1 YLLPN
6 LSAKDY
12 RWGYE
17 TPCGSLSLTSISC
30 YGVHAGCRHTTEH
43 VEVSGGAEIAAT
55 PHTYM
60 LSTVRKGIN
69 EWRIQVARKLISFEI
84 DSISPEGQSLPT
96 L

>member
-1 YLLPN
+1 M
-6 LSAKDY
+6 LS
-12 RWGYE
+12 RI
-17 TPCGSLSLTSISC
+17 CIFC
-30 YGVHAGCRHTTEH
+30 YCVLAGCRHTTEH
-43 VEVSGGAEIAAT
+43 EEVSGGVGIAAT
-55 PHTYM
+55 PHVYM

>member
-1 YLLPN
+1 M
-6 LSAKDY
+6 
-12 RWGYE
+12 
-17 TPCGSLSLTSISC
+17 
-30 YGVHAGCRHTTEH
+30 
-43 VEVSGGAEIAAT
+43 SGGAEIAAT